1 MRVLVAY
8 ETAHGS
14 TAETAERIAQVLR
27 DRGAEVDVMR
37 CRKVGSLEGYDA
49 FVVGSPIWA
58 GKWLKPAR
66 RFVVRHEG
74 TLSSR
79 PTAYFCASGAASREE
94 GRADVERQIF
104 PKLRNYAEGVEPV
117 AIGNFAG
124 VINFPAYGLLLRL
137 VMRAISKSQGAATS
151 GYHDMRDWEQI
162 EAWASEV
169 YDLLAERLGGAG
181 GENQ

>member
-27 DRGAEVDVMR
+27 DRGAEIEVMR
-37 CRKVGSLEGYDA
+37 CRKVESVEGYDA

-66 RFVVRHEG
+66 RFVARHEG

-94 GRADVERQIF
+94 GRADLERHVV
-104 PKLRNYAEGVEPV
+104 PKLRSYAEGVEPV

-124 VINFPAYGLLLRL
+124 VMNFQAYSLPLRL
-137 VMRAISKSQGAATS
+137 VMKAISKSQGAPTS
-151 GYHDMRDWEQI
+151 GYHDLRDWEQI
-162 EAWASEV
+162 ESWASEV
-169 YDLLAERLGGAG
+169 YDLLAERLGEAAG
-181 GENQ
+181 EEG